1 MIIYDWDDTL
11 QSNLNVESSLGM
23 MIKTVLYKADNDLIR
38 LIIADDKRCIITT
51 RSRLYTWFIMLKC
64 FLITWNTNVFSNV
77 KISTINPY
85 FFFNGISKNRLGP
98 TSLHHLK
105 IIKDLK
111 IKQRKVQDAFCNNPS
126 QNYLYVDN
134 DLVEEALN

>member
-11 QSNLNVESSLGM
+11 QLNLNVKSSIGM
-23 MIKTVLYKADNDLIR
+23 MIKTLLYKADNDLIK
-38 LIIADDKRCIITT
+38 LIVDDDERCIITT
-51 RSRLYTWFIMLKC
+51 RARLYTWFIMLKC
-64 FLITWNTNVFSNV
+64 FLITWNFNVFSNV

-85 FFFNGISKNRLGP
+85 FFFNGISKNRLGT
-98 TSLHHLK
+98 TSYHHLT

-111 IKQRKVQDAFCNNPS
+111 IKQRKLQDAFRNIPS

-134 DLVEEALN
+134 DLVEEVLN